1 MIVVL
6 CFAVVAL
13 VAVIG
18 VLLHRMAG
26 MEKAYRSDRYEEGR
40 EWRKIIVATYREAE
54 VERSALLNRIQEP
67 TAAVLQSMRERDEE
81 REQGWMPGPTM
92 ATEHHELPPPSM
104 IERVEVADAIEREL
118 EEREVLE

>member
-6 CFAVVAL
+6 CVAVVAL

-18 VLLHRMAG
+18 VLLHRTAG
-26 MEKAYRSDRYEEGR
+26 LEAAYRQDRYEEAR
-40 EWRKIIVATYREAE
+40 EWRRILVATHKEAE
-54 VERSALLNRIQEP
+54 AERAALLNRIQEP
-67 TAAVLQSMRERDEE
+67 TAAVLQSMRERDET